1 MTTVPSE
8 HTIPPGGF
16 HFMEG
21 DVRIDGHSY
30 PSVAENLLRYRIENK
45 LPLGSPLEEVHRYVC
60 SRWPHFCHQNS
71 SPNPGH
77 PNALPSL
84 TSRVANWLAQLYRD
98 ARYIDISKNFVS
110 PGLAEARAAICRSCP
125 RNAEWKSGCGSCGAA
140 TIRVGFTYRAGRDV
154 PGAEALLACD
164 VLGQDN
170 RTAVWL
176 AQLPMMT
183 AEQQH
188 ALPAQCWRKE

>member
-1 MTTVPSE
+1 MTPIE
-8 HTIPPGGF
+8 HIIPPGGF

-21 DVRIDGHSY
+21 DVRIDGSSY

-45 LPLGSPLEEVHRYVC
+45 RPLGSPLEEVHNYVC
-60 SRWPHFCHQNS
+60 SRWPQFCRQSVPPNQGQQNVS
-71 SPNPGH
+71 
-77 PNALPSL
+77 PSL

-98 ARYIDISKNFVS
+98 ARYIDISKNFVA
-110 PGLAEARAAICRSCP
+110 PEVAENRADICRKCP
-125 RNAEWKSGCGSCGAA
+125 RNTEWKGGCGSCGAA

-154 PGAEALLACD
+154 SGAETLLGCD

-176 AQLPMMT
+176 KQLPLME

-188 ALPAQCWRKE
+188 ALPAHCWRKS